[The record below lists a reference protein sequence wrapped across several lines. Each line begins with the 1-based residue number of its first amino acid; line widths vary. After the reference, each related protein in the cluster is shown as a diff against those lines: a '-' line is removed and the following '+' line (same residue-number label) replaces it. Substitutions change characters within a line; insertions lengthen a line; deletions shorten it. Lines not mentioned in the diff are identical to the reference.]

1 MSLAWFSYT
10 NVSRPIDFDR
20 FTPDA
25 VLRAAQQS
33 LGVTADGAFGE
44 RTKAALLARAQRDQA
59 PADTIAAIRGLQPG
73 ETINRVAW
81 TYLVVLGLTRLGFP
95 LSAENPISIGGA
107 EPMFARP
114 RATTPPSTPRPQ
126 QPAPAPPPPP
136 PPPPPPQGG
145 ASPASLAGSL
155 AEFYRNNTTT
165 VLVGGVG
172 ILAIA
177 GLGIYFATRED
188 DEPSRGELP
197 PPRRP
202 MPGDMERERRP
213 MPRDTESER
222 RPMPRDMESERR
234 PMPRDREPE
243 RPQLP
248 RTIVREVPSRPSQSV
263 ISAANALG
271 LRPDADVGSIR
282 SAYAREAGKYPL
294 RDPESLQRRNRLKA
308 ARDTMLQARGAY

>member
-81 TYLVVLGLTRLGFP
+81 SYLVVLGLTRLGFP

-126 QPAPAPPPPP
+126 QPAPAPVPARPAQ
-136 PPPPPPQGG
+136 PPQGG

-202 MPGDMERERRP
+202 MPGDMER
-213 MPRDTESER
+213 ER